1 VGISNYKKVYLA
13 VCLALTPFSSYAAG
27 LGKLNVTSSLG
38 EPFRA
43 EVELTSTTPAE
54 METLTAVIASQEAYA
69 AQGISRLGIHNDIK
83 VQIQPAQ
90 GGKPK
95 LLLTSNQVVNDPYL
109 DMLIQLDWASGRLQ
123 REYTVLLDPPGY
135 KDEVAQAVKT
145 VTPTVINKP
154 VQETLKAPS
163 VEMKPIEEK
172 VLPLTPVET
181 PSMPSVDSSMMPTQT
196 MSSANAKTDA
206 EIEAEISRIE
216 AEAKNKANTPPSA
229 QSLNPVPSELKSEP
243 ILPKAESL
251 PTQKK
256 IRSGDNLT
264 SIASSMRVPGVSLN
278 QMLVGLYE
286 YNKDAFVDGNMNRL
300 KVGKVIKLP
309 SKDALLAMTKREA
322 NNTVVL
328 HTSNWR
334 AYRNSLAKAVTTSNY
349 GDESTSQQVDSGKI
363 AAVEPEKQAPIVET
377 KDVVKLSA
385 GEQAK
390 ISKDAKLAEEAKK
403 VAEEE
408 DQIANQK
415 ALNEAEERTKAV
427 EKQIEDMQKLLA
439 MKNQAMEELENK
451 AQVDNQ
457 ALKGETEQSESDQPK
472 TEEVTTNEVADA
484 NQSEE
489 VKPHDVKPV
498 VKEEQPP
505 HVETVVEEPS
515 FFASLKDSVNLPIIG
530 GLLGVMGLV
539 GAWLF
544 LRNKRRKDLESFER
558 GILTSGGLRANTVFG
573 NTTGTA
579 TTTDTSFLTDF
590 AQSTDG
596 SMMDANEVDP
606 IAEAEVYMAYG
617 REAQAEEI
625 LKDAIKKEPKRYELH
640 TKLLEIYAERKD
652 ASAFE
657 TVAGELYTTLGSDD
671 PVWEKVAEMGKVLEP
686 ENPLYSQKVSV
697 AKVPV
702 SKLTQSNISEKTD
715 VNNDELPVL
724 DSVVNQVADKLDS
737 ATNAV
742 KQNSAVIAGVATAA
756 IAKGGSRIESI
767 VRHEPK
773 NEVES
778 VEVKAGQVE
787 VETDNSIDFEI
798 DTALNLTTTEDEVR
812 IQNGFDSDDVEDIT
826 INADFDVSEEMKE
839 ALEEVSEGVEDLN
852 FELDETA
859 AEVPLKKVAEADAF
873 DLSGISLDL
882 DGNPTEMKLDEEEM
896 IVSDVSG
903 DDNEVEVK
911 LNLVAAYI
919 DMDDKE
925 GAKELLDEV
934 IKEGTED
941 QIMRAQMMLDSIS

>member
-1 VGISNYKKVYLA
+1 
-13 VCLALTPFSSYAAG
+13 
-27 LGKLNVTSSLG
+27 
-38 EPFRA
+38 
-43 EVELTSTTPAE
+43 
-54 METLTAVIASQEAYA
+54 
-69 AQGISRLGIHNDIK
+69 
-83 VQIQPAQ
+83 
-90 GGKPK
+90 
-95 LLLTSNQVVNDPYL
+95 
-109 DMLIQLDWASGRLQ
+109 
-123 REYTVLLDPPGY
+123 
-135 KDEVAQAVKT
+135 
-145 VTPTVINKP
+145 
-154 VQETLKAPS
+154 
-163 VEMKPIEEK
+163 MKPIEEK

-181 PSMPSVDSSMMPTQT
+181 PKLTPQPITLG
-196 MSSANAKTDA
+196 NAKTDA

-216 AEAKNKANTPPSA
+216 AEAKSKENAPQPN
-229 QSLNPVPSELKSEP
+229 QSFNPVPEVKPEP
-243 ILPKAESL
+243 VLPKAASL

-256 IRSGDNLT
+256 TRSGDNLT

-300 KVGKVIKLP
+300 RVGKVIKLP
-309 SKDALLAMTKREA
+309 SKDALLAMSKREA

-334 AYRNSLAKAVTTSNY
+334 AYRNSLATAVTTSNF
-349 GDESTSQQVDSGKI
+349 GEESTSQQTDSGKI
-363 AAVEPEKQAPIVET
+363 AAVEPEKQAPLVET

-403 VAEEE
+403 AAEEE

-439 MKNQAMEELENK
+439 MKNEAMDELQTK
-451 AQVDNQ
+451 AEVDNQ
-457 ALKGETEQSESDQPK
+457 VAINETEQSESDKPK
-472 TEEVTTNEVADA
+472 AEGEPA
-484 NQSEE
+484 NAVDEAHQSEAE
-489 VKPHDVKPV
+489 KPHEAKPV
-498 VKEEQPP
+498 VKEEQAPQ
-505 HVETVVEEPS
+505 VEAIVEEPS

-530 GLLGVMGLV
+530 GLLGVLGLI

-697 AKVPV
+697 AKVSV
-702 SKLTQSNISEKTD
+702 SNPTETNITKETD
-715 VNNDELPVL
+715 VNIEYELPVL
-724 DSVVNQVADKLDS
+724 DSVVNQVDDKLDR
-737 ATNAV
+737 ATDAV
-742 KQNSAVIAGVATAA
+742 QEKSAVIAGVAATA

-767 VRHEPK
+767 VRHEPNNQVESEEVK
-773 NEVES
+773 SDTLEDEVE
-778 VEVKAGQVE
+778 
-787 VETDNSIDFEI
+787 NSIDFEI
-798 DTALNLTTTEDEVR
+798 DSALNLTSTDDEDR
-812 IQNGFDSDDVEDIT
+812 IQKGFDSDDVEDIT
-826 INADFDVSEEMKE
+826 IDADFDVSEEMKE

-852 FELDETA
+852 FELDETSSEEPMQTL
-859 AEVPLKKVAEADAF
+859 AETDAF

-882 DGNPTEMKLDEEEM
+882 DGNPTEMKLDEEE
-896 IVSDVSG
+896 ITAPELSG

-941 QIMRAQMMLDSIS
+941 QVMRAQMMLDSIS